1 MHLLQSYLS
10 SCMCCGYKVLHSQG
24 DSPAIVISHSS
35 GLHTVPSFVF
45 KASHCDTTVWFFAR
59 LNPNTY
65 GSPSLS
71 HLARC
76 SVLFSYS
83 FLNQFLLNRG
93 WDVWMA
99 SPTQWTWVW
108 AKFCSL
114 RWTGKPGMPQP
125 MGLEKVRHDWD
136 TELNWSWNVVD
147 LQCCVSFRYAAK
159 WFIYILL
166 VV

>member
-1 MHLLQSYLS
+1 MATRSFILRGIPQRSSYLTAQGFTRSPPLS
-10 SCMCCGYKVLHSQG
+10 SKHL
-24 DSPAIVISHSS
+24 
-35 GLHTVPSFVF
+35 TVVSTP
-45 KASHCDTTVWFFAR
+45 VWFFAR

-65 GSPSLS
+65 GSPSVS

-114 RWTGKPGMPQP
+114 WWTGKPGVPQP